1 MTVDALSLFAQHR
14 AGLLASV
21 ERRVRPPI
29 EPADIVQETWAQAMP
44 AIEAGRV
51 ENVPRYLFGIARN
64 LAADAMRQQYR
75 WSSWLVHDADAERI
89 ADDAPSAEAYVVGR
103 DELARLHAATQ
114 TLPPRC
120 REVFAMR
127 HVEML
132 EKAEIA
138 ERLGIGQKQIDKQ
151 LAHALMLCARFLADD
166 HP

>member
-29 EPADIVQETWAQAMP
+29 EPADIVQEAWVQAMP

-51 ENVPRYLFGIARN
+51 DNVPRYLFGIARN
-64 LAADAMRQQYR
+64 LASEAMRQQYR
-75 WSSWLVHDADAERI
+75 WSNWLIHDADAEQV
-89 ADDAPSAEAYVVGR
+89 ADDAPSAEAHVEGR
-103 DELARLHAATQ
+103 DELARLQAATE

-132 EKAEIA
+132 DKAEIA
-138 ERLGIGQKQIDKQ
+138 ERLGIGPKQVDKQ
-151 LAHALMLCARFLADD
+151 LAHALMLCARFLVDD
-166 HP
+166 VV